1 MVWTPET
8 RHRVG
13 DVGCSGRLSDAEFA
27 RLSPMLPPAKPGGR
41 PRTTE
46 LRGVLDGLFHILRT
60 GRQWRHLPAAYPPW
74 QTVYGYWRAFI
85 TIGVWDEMLHVLRMA
100 AREARGRGASPSAAI
115 IDSQSAKT
123 REKGG
128 RAAGC
133 RQEGERT
140 QAPDRGRYARF
151 PDRRSG
157 PPGRY
162 SRSARRRF
170 VAAPPPRCR
179 LAPGDPL
186 RRQRLCQADGRKRRA
201 KCSAA
206 ATSLSSPK
214 TPSRA
219 AFMFCPSAGWSR
231 APWRGSVATAASPKT
246 TNICPPSAKP
256 SSNSRRSVS

>member
-1 MVWTPET
+1 MKQT
-8 RHRVG
+8 RKKHG
-13 DVGCSGRLSDAEFA
+13 AAFK
-27 RLSPMLPPAKPGGR
+27 AKVA
-41 PRTTE
+41 
-46 LRGVLDGLFHILRT
+46 L
-60 GRQWRHLPAAYPPW
+60 
-74 QTVYGYWRAFI
+74 
-85 TIGVWDEMLHVLRMA
+85 
-100 AREARGRGASPSAAI
+100 AAI
-115 IDSQSAKT
+115 KGDRTVAELASSST
-123 REKGG
+123 RRSGSDEPHTCRHHQDAGKGG

-133 RQEGERT
+133 RQKGERT

-151 PDRRSG
+151 PTRRSG

-186 RRQRLCQADGRKRRA
+186 RRQRLCQPDGRKRRA

-246 TNICPPSAKP
+246 TNICPPSTKP
-256 SSNSRRSVS
+256 SSNSR